1 MAIDKGVKGIFITF
15 EGPEGSGK
23 TTQVALVK
31 DYLWRQ
37 SIPCMAVGDPG
48 GTAIG
53 DRIRQ
58 MLLDPGACEMR
69 ERTELLLYAA
79 SRAQL
84 VEQVIQ
90 PALANGLVVLCDRYV
105 DSSLAYQGYGALW
118 DIDEVGLVNQIAT
131 GGLQPD
137 RTYLFDIS
145 VELGQDRLQARGIQR
160 DRIELKEHI
169 FHARV
174 RAGYLKIAEGEPE
187 RYRQIS
193 ADQSIADI
201 FQQIQIDLVDLLDV
215 WQRLDHVCKEI

>member
-1 MAIDKGVKGIFITF
+1 VKGVFITF

-23 TTQVALVK
+23 TTQIALVQA
-31 DYLWRQ
+31 YLLQQ
-37 SIPCMAVGDPG
+37 SIACIVVGEPG
-48 GTAIG
+48 GTVIG

-58 MLLDPGACEMR
+58 ILLDPGANEMR
-69 ERTELLLYAA
+69 ERTEILLYAA

-90 PALANGLVVLCDRYV
+90 PALADGFVVLCDRYV
-105 DSSLAYQGYGALW
+105 DSSLAYQGYGAMW
-118 DIDEVGLVNQIAT
+118 DIDEVRFVNQIAT

-137 RTYLFDIS
+137 RTYLLDIS
-145 VELGQDRLQARGIQR
+145 VELGQNRLQARGIQR

-174 RAGYLKIAEGEPE
+174 RAGYLRIVNREPE

-193 ADQSIADI
+193 ADQSIDDI
-201 FQQIQIDLVDLLDV
+201 FHEIQIDLVDLLGA
-215 WQRLDHVCKEI
+215 RYPLDNGCEEM